1 MGNNNLTKADIQ
13 ERISRARFHQMLQP
27 EVLEV
32 DNKASKLKL
41 QVKMCA
47 EFERQ
52 PGTGQWHG
60 GILASLID
68 IAGCYALM
76 LVAKGPVLT
85 LNLSTDFLRLATSE
99 TLVATARVR
108 RAGRTIGFVDVDV
121 SDDNGEL
128 LVKGSAC
135 YAIRLD

>member
-13 ERISRARFHQMLQP
+13 ERISRARFHQMFQP

-32 DNKASKLKL
+32 DNKALKLKL

-52 PGTGQWHG
+52 PSTGQWHG

-76 LVAKGPVLT
+76 LVAKGSVLT

-121 SDDNGEL
+121 SDDKGEL
-128 LVKGSAC
+128 LLKGSAC
-135 YAIRLD
+135 YSIRLD

>member
-108 RAGRTIGFVDVDV
+108 RAGRAIGFVDVDV
-121 SDDNGEL
+121 SDDNDEL